1 MKTKY
6 IKKKLDTNEMS
17 IILNDVFDADN
28 IKFEYYKKY
37 DLDRPRFKIFRYS
50 EKLSKKVPIATVETF
65 VIGTIFFDGSWLID
79 LSGFSGFEYEF
90 KVEAGYE
97 RDYIEMISDFIDEI
111 FVVKEAN
118 SRVFS
123 KYSNI
128 KRSPKIELREFKLN
142 KIL

>member
-1 MKTKY
+1 MRGELT
-6 IKKKLDTNEMS
+6 TSEMS
-17 IILNDVFDADN
+17 IILNDVFGVDN

-50 EKLSKKVPIATVETF
+50 EKLGKKVPIATVETF
-65 VIGTIFFDGSWLID
+65 VIGTIFFDGLWLID

-128 KRSPKIELREFKLN
+128 KRNPKIELREFKLN

>member
-1 MKTKY
+1 MKGELT
-6 IKKKLDTNEMS
+6 TSEMS
-17 IILNDVFDADN
+17 IILNDVFGADN
-28 IKFEYYKKY
+28 IKFEYYKRY

-50 EKLSKKVPIATVETF
+50 EKLDKKVPIASVETY
-65 VIGTIFFDGSWLID
+65 VIGTIFLDGLWLID

-90 KVEAGYE
+90 KVEAGSE

-111 FVVKEAN
+111 CVVKEAN

-128 KRSPKIELREFKLN
+128 KRTPKTELREFKLN
-142 KIL
+142 KLL

>member
-1 MKTKY
+1 MKGELT
-6 IKKKLDTNEMS
+6 TSEMS
-17 IILNDVFDADN
+17 IILNDVFGADN
-28 IKFEYYKKY
+28 IKFEYYKRY

-50 EKLSKKVPIATVETF
+50 EKLDKKVPIATVETY
-65 VIGTIFFDGSWLID
+65 VIGTIFLDGLWLID

-90 KVEAGYE
+90 KVEAGSE

-111 FVVKEAN
+111 CVVKEAN

-128 KRSPKIELREFKLN
+128 KRTPKTELREFKLN
-142 KIL
+142 KLL

>member
-1 MKTKY
+1 MKGELT
-6 IKKKLDTNEMS
+6 TSEMS
-17 IILNDVFDADN
+17 IILNDVFGADN
-28 IKFEYYKKY
+28 IKFEYYKRY

-50 EKLSKKVPIATVETF
+50 EKLNKKVPIATVETY
-65 VIGTIFFDGSWLID
+65 VIGTIFLDGSWLID

-90 KVEAGYE
+90 KVEAGSE

-118 SRVFS
+118 SIVFS

-128 KRSPKIELREFKLN
+128 KRNPKIELRDFKLN
-142 KIL
+142 KLL

>member
-1 MKTKY
+1 MKGELT
-6 IKKKLDTNEMS
+6 TSEMS
-17 IILNDVFDADN
+17 IILNDVFGDDN
-28 IKFEYYKKY
+28 IKFEYYKRY

-50 EKLSKKVPIATVETF
+50 EKLDKKVPIATVETY
-65 VIGTIFFDGSWLID
+65 VIGTIFLDGLWLID

-90 KVEAGYE
+90 KVEAGSE

-111 FVVKEAN
+111 CVVKEAN

-128 KRSPKIELREFKLN
+128 KRTPKTELREFKLN
-142 KIL
+142 KLL